1 MNMKHFLEFESKSL
15 RKLQKCLLLP
25 NYFKTI
31 GIVGAIIS
39 LVAIVGLKY
48 FMVDSDTAIFISSR
62 VLLISL
68 LTIAISREK
77 IEDELIVSLRLQA
90 YTFAFVSGVVYAI
103 FQPIV
108 NLLVASAIKPEKAEY
123 EDMTVFV
130 VLWFMLFVQL
140 CFFHLLK
147 RTT

>member
-1 MNMKHFLEFESKSL
+1 MNMKHFLECESKSL
-15 RKLQKCLLLP
+15 RKLQKYLLLP
-25 NYFKTI
+25 TYFKTI

-48 FMVDSDTAIFISSR
+48 LMVDSDTAIFISSR

-103 FQPIV
+103 FQPII
-108 NLLVASAIKPEKAEY
+108 NSLVASAIKPEKAEY

-130 VLWFMLFVQL
+130 ILWFMLFVQL

-147 RTT
+147 RTN